1 MIDWIVFLFLIAG
14 ALFILISSIGIL
26 RLPDLFMRM
35 HATTKTNS
43 IGIALILIVTMM
55 AFPQVTNVLKGLMI
69 IIFIYLTSPLGA
81 HMIGKAGL
89 IANVKKWKG
98 NIRDDFT
105 KKFKY

>member
-1 MIDWIVFLFLIAG
+1 MIEWIVFIFLIMG
-14 ALFILISSIGIL
+14 ALFILISAIGII

-43 IGIALILIVTMM
+43 IGISLILIGTMM
-55 AFPQVTNVLKGLMI
+55 AFPQVTNILKGLMI

-89 IANVKKWKG
+89 ITKAKKWER
-98 NIRDDFT
+98 NVRDDFT
-105 KKFKY
+105 KE

>member
-1 MIDWIVFLFLIAG
+1 MIEWIVFIFLIMG
-14 ALFILISSIGIL
+14 ALFILISAIGII

-43 IGIALILIVTMM
+43 IGISLILIGTMM
-55 AFPQVTNVLKGLMI
+55 AFPQVTNILKGLMI

-89 IANVKKWKG
+89 ITKVKKWER
-98 NIRDDFT
+98 NVRDDFT
-105 KKFKY
+105 KE

>member
-1 MIDWIVFLFLIAG
+1 MIDWIVFIFLITG
-14 ALFILISSIGIL
+14 ALFILISAIGIL

-43 IGIALILIVTMM
+43 IGIALILVGTMM

-89 IANVKKWKG
+89 ITNVKKWKG
-98 NIRDDFT
+98 NARDDFT
-105 KKFKY
+105 KE